1 MLKFAEFINKCE
13 ANTYH
18 DFVSYCEIN
27 NVEIN
32 EANFKHYLRAAGAGA
47 VAASALAGGAKAA
60 DYTPGPVTSAL
71 HQAAGVEHQKYP
83 NIVLHV
89 SEQGILTDA
98 GGRPV
103 NRNNLP
109 PVFAN
114 KMGTFTKFMSKILQD
129 NKNNIEE
136 IQLITSPP
144 AGVNVIKLDGSK
156 EFYKFPG

>member
-1 MLKFAEFINKCE
+1 MLKFAEFINECE
-13 ANTYH
+13 TNTYH
-18 DFVSYCEIN
+18 DFVSYCQNN

-32 EANFKHYLRAAGAGA
+32 EANFQNYLRAAG
-47 VAASALAGGAKAA
+47 AASALAGGAGAQAA

-89 SEQGILTDA
+89 SEQGVLTDA

-114 KMGTFTKFMSKILQD
+114 KMGTFSKFMSKILQD
-129 NKNNIEE
+129 NKNNIKE
-136 IQLITSPP
+136 IQLIKSPK
-144 AGVNVIKLDGSK
+144 AGVNVYKLDGSIQLYNF
-156 EFYKFPG
+156 EG